1 MRPYSQQILLALEK
15 HGRLNCRQLA
25 GKISHEFS
33 KTKDLVGYMRQN
45 GKLVTDGT
53 VDDMVSYSLSYK
65 GRAEAARLHDG
76 VPDGATLTRQVGRSS
91 ASVGEPSADME
102 TQQAAKA
109 GRSTRPK
116 TAPNSLEDV
125 MHNVND
131 RTYPGHVGEAE
142 PRPTPAAAVSPNTPI
157 NEIGRASCRERVGKY
172 V

>member
-1 MRPYSQQILLALEK
+1 
-15 HGRLNCRQLA
+15 
-25 GKISHEFS
+25 
-33 KTKDLVGYMRQN
+33 
-45 GKLVTDGT
+45 
-53 VDDMVSYSLSYK
+53 MVSYSLSDK
-65 GRAEAARLHDG
+65 GRAEAARLLG
-76 VPDGATLTRQVGRSS
+76 AEPDGATITHRQAESSS

-109 GRSTRPK
+109 VRSTRPK